1 MDVMRDN
8 IGKVLQRGEK
18 LDDLEEKSDHLVAGA
33 TEFRRSSHKMQKQ
46 MWWQSC
52 KVWLIMAVGLWLKCV
67 HVIEPLFCF
76 IDKALSGWCCC
87 SYYPGD
93 TSAHYS

>member
-52 KVWLIMAVGLWLKCV
+52 KIKLCLVGVVVLIIL
-67 HVIEPLFCF
+67 VILVPIIVKF
-76 IDKALSGWCCC
+76 ANSNQN
-87 SYYPGD
+87 P
-93 TSAHYS
+93 H